1 MMSAQAPVPEVS
13 IRTHAYAPPSTI
25 LRAEANLVE
34 TGLTVRDREGNTVAE
49 LHASDFEVLDNDV
62 SQPITGF
69 SEHRPDKPPAEPGVA
84 LYL

>member
-1 MMSAQAPVPEVS
+1 MATPYRVATVLALYPLMMSAQAPVPEVS

-49 LHASDFEVLDNDV
+49 LHTSDF
-62 SQPITGF
+62 
-69 SEHRPDKPPAEPGVA
+69 
-84 LYL
+84 